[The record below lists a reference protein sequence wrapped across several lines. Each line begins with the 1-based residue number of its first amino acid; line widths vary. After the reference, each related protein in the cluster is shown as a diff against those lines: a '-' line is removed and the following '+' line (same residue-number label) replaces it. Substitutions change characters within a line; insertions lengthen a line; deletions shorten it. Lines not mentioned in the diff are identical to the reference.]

1 MTTEEKTVSSPFEVF
16 GLDPIIL
23 SALDALEFE
32 EPTPVQEQAIPLLM
46 EGRDIIARARTGS
59 GKTAAFGLP
68 LLERLKVRADHVRA
82 LVLAPTRELALQV
95 TEAIKSYGKGL
106 RVRLVTVY
114 GGASYTPQIRSLDSG
129 MDIVVGTPGRL
140 IDLMER
146 GILDLSKIEVVV
158 IDEADEMLRM
168 GFIDDVETLLAKTP
182 KGRQV
187 ALFSAT
193 MPPIMR
199 KVAQTYL
206 TNPVEVSVETS
217 ALSVD
222 HVDQRW
228 MRVPQQ
234 HKIEGVLR
242 ILESEPRGPTLIFA
256 RTRADCADAADIL
269 AKNGLSAE
277 ALHGDLPQSS
287 RERVLGRFRAGVIQ
301 IIVATDIAARG
312 IDVEGITHVIN
323 LDLPKNIESYV
334 HRVGRT
340 GRAGR
345 AGLAI
350 TLVTPAE
357 IRRVNELSHRLKV
370 VIAEQQVPS
379 NAQIIGFKRGEVV
392 SEMFNSE
399 APVSEELVAWMES
412 LKEEHDLESLAL
424 QALRLLAAD
433 RNIHIESKPDPR
445 PPSWARGGHTHHK
458 VPSGRRDAGSQREQ
472 RPSHKSTNEVE
483 IFIPLGKQ
491 RGLRPQ
497 DVVGAL
503 ANEVGITGDSIGRI
517 EILER
522 KTFVGL
528 PKEIAELVLQRAP
541 MLAIRGTSVR
551 LSMAFNDSEGGPRT
565 ERSAPRDTP
574 PPRKFKSDKRPFTRK
589 PGRGKKAP

>member
-1 MTTEEKTVSSPFEVF
+1 M
-16 GLDPIIL
+16 
-23 SALDALEFE
+23 
-32 EPTPVQEQAIPLLM
+32 Q
-46 EGRDIIARARTGS
+46 GRDIIARARTGS

-68 LLERLKVRADHVRA
+68 LLERLKVHADHVRA
-82 LVLAPTRELALQV
+82 LILAPTRELALQV
-95 TEAIKSYGKGL
+95 TEATRSYGKGL

-114 GGASYTPQIRSLDSG
+114 GGASYTPQIKSLDTG

-168 GFIDDVETLLAKTP
+168 GFIEDVETLLAKTP

-193 MPPIMR
+193 MPPVMR

-206 TNPVEVSVETS
+206 NNPVDVSVEAS
-217 ALSVD
+217 ALSSD
-222 HVDQRW
+222 HVEQRW

-234 HKIEGVLR
+234 HKMEGVLR

-256 RTRADCADAADIL
+256 RTRVDCADVADVL

-323 LDLPKNIESYV
+323 LDLPKTIENYV

-350 TLVTPAE
+350 SLVTPQE
-357 IRRVNELSHRLKV
+357 IRRITELSHRLKV
-370 VIAEQQVPS
+370 DIAEQQVPS
-379 NAQIIGFKRGEVV
+379 NAQIIAFKRSLVV
-392 SEMFNSE
+392 SEMLGDE
-399 APVSEELVAWMES
+399 APISDELMAWFET
-412 LKEEHDLESLAL
+412 LKQDHDVETLAL
-424 QALRLLAAD
+424 RALRLLGSD
-433 RNIHIESKPDPR
+433 RKIPMDSKPDPR
-445 PPSWARGGHTHHK
+445 PPSWARGGTP
-458 VPSGRRDAGSQREQ
+458 VRREPVRRDPTDSRRPTAARRE
-472 RPSHKSTNEVE
+472 PVGPDKLHKGTNEVE
-483 IFIPLGKQ
+483 LFIPLGKQ

-497 DVVGAL
+497 DIVGAL
-503 ANEVGITGDSIGRI
+503 ANEVGISGDLIGRI

-522 KTFVGL
+522 KSFVGL
-528 PKEIAELVLQRAP
+528 PKDIAEVVLQRAP
-541 MLAIRGTSVR
+541 MLQIRGTNVR
-551 LSMAFNDSEGGPRT
+551 LTLAFTGPDAPPRGD
-565 ERSAPRDTP
+565 RPAPRDARTP
-574 PPRKFKSDKRPFTRK
+574 DKFKTDKRPFTRK